1 MSTSGWA
8 PLTMPVLVRT
18 IPLLVGASFAL
29 ALSVTIVI
37 EGLIVLVYGT
47 ARGLRIWHWLAYAA
61 LINLVTQPVL
71 WNLMRL
77 LPADMPYFPALAVGE
92 SLVWVVEA
100 VLLRL
105 LGGGHLT
112 LRKAL
117 HLSLA
122 MNVVSCGVGLLL
134 PV

>member
-18 IPLLVGASFAL
+18 IPLLVRGSFEV
-29 ALSVTIVI
+29 ALSATLVI

-100 VLLRL
+100 VPLRL

-117 HLSLA
+117 HLSVA